1 MLWIFAVFVFKT
13 IQKKTFD
20 LCNREEGSAEEEEE
34 EPDEYADMGEYINE
48 EDAAFMKTITDEP
61 GKDSGCTAVVALL
74 HGKDLY
80 VANAGM

>member
-1 MLWIFAVFVFKT
+1 MFLKLFKK
-13 IQKKTFD
+13 ITFD